1 MNCFL
6 TNTFCKQQG
15 HYQNRYGAGAT
26 PPFGLPLDAGRSR
39 PVSVMVVTL
48 FLAQS
53 VSKKEVHRDSPDP
66 RAEHGA
72 EHLSSFLARGG

>member
-1 MNCFL
+1 MNFFL
-6 TNTFCKQQG
+6 TNTLCEQQG

-39 PVSVMVVTL
+39 PVSVLVVTL
-48 FLAQS
+48 LLAES
-53 VSKKEVHRDSPDP
+53 VSKKAVHRGSFDP
-66 RAEHGA
+66 TAEHGA